1 MLVAMTEAR
10 TDART
15 ATPVRAIVRA
25 ERLVGGWVDSRWTV
39 AVAAAAAFLLRLPGL
54 TRPVRADEAGYQL
67 VARAWH
73 AMPDSVYGAYFVDR
87 PPPMIALFKL
97 SDAIGGPL
105 FIRVARRGRVRRAGA
120 RGRGGG
126 PAGRRRARRA
136 LDRGRDGRAQHQRA
150 HRRGGGEGRAARA
163 AGADVQPRAVAGGGP
178 GPVLARGAGRRA
190 PGRARARLQAE
201 PRRRGRLRRGPLR
214 RVVAGRPADPAGA
227 GPAGRGRV
235 GRLRGAGA
243 RHRRLGA
250 GGRRTAAHAVVR
262 RLRLPLR
269 RQPGALRRHRHRS
282 DLPGRAARP
291 GGPRCRDAADH
302 RRLRGAHPRRVGR
315 RRTADR
321 GGGGPARRRRG
332 RSLAGRQLLARLPVP
347 AAARRPRSARRCW
360 PGGPAGV
367 AGRCAR

>member
-1 MLVAMTEAR
+1 MPGPSAMLEAMTEAR

-15 ATPVRAIVRA
+15 ATPVPAIVRA

-73 AMPDSVYGAYFVDR
+73 PLADSVYGAYFVDR
-87 PPPMIALFKL
+87 PPPMIALFKV

-105 FIRVARRGRVRRAGA
+105 FIRVLGA
-120 RGRGGG
+120 FACAALVLAARGGG

-163 AGADVQPRAVAGGGP
+163 AGADVPASGCRWWRSGTESWRLALAAGLLAGLALGFKQNLAGGVVFAA
-178 GPVLARGAGRRA
+178 VL
-190 PGRARARLQAE
+190 LH
-201 PRRRGRLRRGPLR
+201 
-214 RVVAGRPADPAGA
+214 RVVAGGAADPAGVR
-227 GPAGRGRV
+227 PAGRCRV

-243 RHRRLGA
+243 RHRRVGA
-250 GGRRTAAHAVVR
+250 GGRRTPAHAVVR

-269 RQPGALRRHRHRS
+269 RQPGALRRHRQRA
-282 DLPGRAARP
+282 DLRAGLLVLLRP
-291 GGPRCRDAADH
+291 RRRRDAAADG
-302 RRLRGAHPRRVGR
+302 LAPGAIR
-315 RRTADR
+315 AS
-321 GGGGPARRRRG
+321 GPTTP
-332 RSLAGRQLLARLPVP
+332 SRLPP
-347 AAARRPRSARRCW
+347 SPRSRSAPSTSSGLSSAQASGGRTCSGWCRRPY
-360 PGGPAGV
+360 
-367 AGRCAR
+367 